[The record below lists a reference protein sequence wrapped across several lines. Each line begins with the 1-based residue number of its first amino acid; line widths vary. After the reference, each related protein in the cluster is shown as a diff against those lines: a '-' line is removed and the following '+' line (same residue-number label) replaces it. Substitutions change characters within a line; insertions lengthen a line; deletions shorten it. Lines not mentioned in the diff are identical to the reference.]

1 MSVTVRE
8 LWAKVDQLEEE
19 LAEVRRQLESLSER
33 ELTPEERLALWHE
46 RVRRENERMLA
57 SMRSFLEQLGI
68 PEDMKPIPA
77 EQLQQMMIESGINPE
92 DNLFS
97 RAIIEMREE

>member
-1 MSVTVRE
+1 MTITVKE
-8 LWAKVDQLEEE
+8 LWAKVHRLEEE
-19 LAEVRRQLESLSER
+19 LAEVRRQLESLSEK
-33 ELTPEERLALWHE
+33 ELTPEERLALWQE
-46 RVRRENERMLA
+46 RVRRENERMLP

-77 EQLQQMMIESGINPE
+77 EQLQQMMIESGINPK